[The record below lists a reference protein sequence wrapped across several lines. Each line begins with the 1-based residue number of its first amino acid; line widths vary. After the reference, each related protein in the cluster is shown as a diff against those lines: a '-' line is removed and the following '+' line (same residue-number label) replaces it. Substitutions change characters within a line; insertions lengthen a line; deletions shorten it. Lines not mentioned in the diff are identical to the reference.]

1 MEKFDLKKENLKI
14 TFVDF
19 INFLE
24 GTKIICKAQHWNSVN
39 LNVKDKRGAHIYLDE
54 LLTIIS
60 NTQDS
65 IAESSQGIFGTYLNS
80 ENVKGK
86 DLNYLKEPNDL
97 INTLESNTYSF
108 YKILIEENEFMGIK
122 SEIEVFI
129 LNIQKYK
136 FLFNLIK

>member
-24 GTKIICKAQHWNSVN
+24 GTKTICKAQHWNSVN

-60 NTQDS
+60 NIQDS

-97 INTLESNTYSF
+97 INTLESNTYNL
-108 YKILIEENEFMGIK
+108 YEILIEENEFMGIK

-136 FLFNLIK
+136 FLFILIK